1 MNLVTRNRAKYIN
14 EPIFVYV
21 KEFKLSRNLKWNP
34 MDSSDL
40 FLYLFSIYGC
50 HCMFLLISWMA
61 NNKFFSNAALC
72 VSHSLFI
79 AFLLRCKRLQ
89 CVGPSYHRGIGVTN
103 LFTVKGSFQHNRLM
117 NTGVILTSLADWFSV
132 VCDRKENREK
142 KRSTDQAKEDPLIVY
157 TNK

>member
-1 MNLVTRNRAKYIN
+1 MLL
-14 EPIFVYV
+14 FV
-21 KEFKLSRNLKWNP
+21 
-34 MDSSDL
+34 
-40 FLYLFSIYGC
+40 FLILYSL
-50 HCMFLLISWMA
+50 H
-61 NNKFFSNAALC
+61 FFFAVNAS
-72 VSHSLFI
+72 V
-79 AFLLRCKRLQ
+79 Q

-117 NTGVILTSLADWFSV
+117 NTGVILTSIADWFSV